1 MKLIF
6 SLLQQMSVFL
16 VIAYLFSKSPAFR
29 PLTGETLRTR
39 HKVLLYFIFSAF
51 SILGTYFGLPVRD
64 AIANTRAIGAVLAG
78 IIGGPLLG
86 IAVGLTGGLHRYAL
100 GGFTAFSCGVSTTAE
115 GLLGGLVH
123 LWLLRRGNPEQ
134 IFSPRVAF
142 AATFAAEALQ
152 MAIILLLARPFDAAL
167 SLVQVIAAP
176 MMLANSA
183 GAALFMSIMRDQK
196 SMYDKFGVIFSGRAL
211 KIAERTLGI
220 LDKGLKPATA
230 AGEVAAIIHEETGVG
245 AVAITDREKVLA
257 FVGIGADHH
266 RAGAPIASELTRR
279 AIAENRVIF
288 ADGVHERYTCTRSP
302 DCPLGSALVVPL
314 RLDSEVIGTIKLYEP
329 KKKLFLNLNRTLGE
343 GIARLLSEQ
352 LLRSRYE
359 EQKRLL
365 VTSELKLVQAQV
377 NPHFLFN
384 ALNTIIAVLRQ
395 DAGQARELLLHL
407 SNFFRKNLKRA
418 GDVSTLEEEL
428 DHVNSYLKIEKARF
442 GERLQVEV
450 AVDPALLTVKMPI
463 FTLQPI
469 VENAVK
475 HGIAGLLTGGVVRIA
490 GRREGS
496 LAVIEVEDNAGAY
509 CQELKEGGLG
519 MNIVDRRIRNLYGER
534 FGLSVCCAEQEWTRV
549 AVTIPIPAG
558 GES

>member
-6 SLLQQMSVFL
+6 ALLQQMSVFL

-29 PLTGETLRTR
+29 PLTGESLRAR
-39 HKVLLYFIFSAF
+39 HKVLLYFVFSGF
-51 SILGTYFGLPVRD
+51 SILGTYFGLPVQD

-78 IIGGPLLG
+78 LIGGPLLG
-86 IAVGLTGGLHRYAL
+86 TAVGLTGGLHRYAL

-123 LWLLRRGNPEQ
+123 LWLLRRGQHEQ
-134 IFSPRVAF
+134 IFSPKIAF

-152 MAIILLLARPFDAAL
+152 MTIILLLARPFVDAVA
-167 SLVQVIAAP
+167 LVQVIAAP

-220 LDKGLKPATA
+220 LDKGFKPAAA
-230 AGEVAAIIHEETGVG
+230 AGEVARIIHQETGVG
-245 AVAITDREKVLA
+245 AVAITDRDKVLA
-257 FVGIGADHH
+257 FVGVGADHH
-266 RAGAPIASELTRR
+266 QPGTLIASELTRR
-279 AIAENRVIF
+279 AIRENRVIF
-288 ADGVHERYTCTRSP
+288 ADGVHEQYTCARSA

-314 RLDSEVIGTIKLYEP
+314 RLDNEVIGTIKLYEP
-329 KKKLFLNLNRTLGE
+329 KRKLFLNLNRTLGE
-343 GIARLLSEQ
+343 GIAGLLSEQ
-352 LLRSRYE
+352 LLRSHYE

-384 ALNTIIAVLRQ
+384 ALNTIIAVLRK
-395 DAGQARELLLHL
+395 DSDQARELLLHL
-407 SNFFRKNLKRA
+407 SNFFRKNLKRS
-418 GDVSTLEEEL
+418 GDLATLDEEL
-428 DHVNSYLKIEKARF
+428 EHVNAYLGIERVRF
-442 GERLQVEV
+442 EDRLRVET
-450 AVDPALLTVKMPI
+450 AVDPALLPLKMPT

-469 VENAVK
+469 VENAIK
-475 HGIAGLLTGGVVRIA
+475 HGISHMLEPGTVRIT
-490 GRREGS
+490 GRIEGEK
-496 LAVIEVEDNAGAY
+496 AVIEVEDNAGAY
-509 CQELKEGGLG
+509 CEALKSGGLG
-519 MNIVDRRIRNLYGER
+519 MNIVDRRIRNLYGDR
-534 FGLSVCCAEQEWTRV
+534 YGLAVSCSAGQWTRV
-549 AVTIPIPAG
+549 AVTVPWPG